1 MKRKRYPVELFIAM
15 LEQTREFL
23 TLLDRMAPRQKFV
36 VFARG
41 MFYHIWNGLMGQTDA
56 KRKILQVY
64 TVYRLKSRSAYG
76 LHCQG
81 GKHNPD

>member
-1 MKRKRYPVELFIAM
+1 MKRKRYAVELFIAV
-15 LEQTREFL
+15 LEQAREFF

-56 KRKILQVY
+56 KRKILQIY
-64 TVYRLKSRSAYG
+64 I
-76 LHCQG
+76 
-81 GKHNPD
+81 